1 MSSKMIALFDE
12 GTIFNFKF
20 LLKLLKRYKW
30 ITLLMPILVMV
41 FAAYLYKGQNEIHS
55 GAISFRY
62 LPESKTSPA
71 TAMSAL
77 LPEQEKSLDSTE
89 ILGIVNSTNFLQTLA
104 EDTYRDP
111 DLNQMNF
118 NSLFSKNKATFKEF
132 VNECKDEACEIEFLR
147 KTLPDFFEITEDDLV
162 LNKYNVTV
170 KTLSRFTTDK
180 LIKYVAKNVNR
191 YRLDTII
198 FQLEQQIGI
207 TETLVKKQ
215 EKQIK
220 DFKIAEAVEGK
231 KILQLEFE
239 VLIQKGSIYGEM
251 LSEKKVAL
259 EQGKISLKY
268 TKSTIDRKV
277 SNQEQ
282 KSWREYENLS
292 LRKELLLVDINALE
306 YSLGQKTNQDNV
318 VIAELKQELKKITKE
333 IGRLE
338 KSKSFAGVEKFQ
350 ANKAKSKNLTEF
362 NVKVLKD
369 QITSLEKNSLEI
381 KTQKDILIA
390 KINAKDEFISKNGA
404 SLDYLKLLQEKLLQ
418 IKLIKETVV
427 SDLIFDE
434 YLASTKR
441 YKKYSLAAVVPF
453 SAILAALFTLFLI
466 ILRYWFDRRL
476 MDEEEFKVIFKDI
489 SFIGEIPKLD

>member
-12 GTIFNFKF
+12 GTILNFRF
-20 LLKLLKRYKW
+20 LLKLLKRYRL
-30 ITLLMPILVMV
+30 ITLSTPIFIMAL
-41 FAAYLYKGQNEIHS
+41 AGYLYKAQNEIHS
-55 GAISFRY
+55 GSISFRY
-62 LPESKTSPA
+62 IPESQNSQV

-77 LPEQEKSLDSTE
+77 LPEQEKSLDSSE

-104 EDTYRDP
+104 EDTFKDE
-111 DLNQMNF
+111 DINKMNF
-118 NSLFSKNKATFKEF
+118 NSLFSKDKASFEEF
-132 VNECKDEACEIEFLR
+132 VSECSDDACKIDFLR

-162 LNKYNVTV
+162 LNKYNISV

-180 LIKYVAKNVNR
+180 LIKYVAENVNR
-191 YRLDTII
+191 YRLGTII

-207 TETLVKKQ
+207 TEKLVDKQ

-220 DFKIAEAVEGK
+220 KFKIAEAVEGK
-231 KILQLEFE
+231 KILQIEFE
-239 VLIQKGSIYGEM
+239 VLVQKGNIYGEM

-268 TKSTIDRKV
+268 TESTLNRKV
-277 SNQEQ
+277 SNKEQ
-282 KSWREYENLS
+282 KSWREYENLA

-306 YSLGQKTNQDNV
+306 YSLGEKSNQDNN
-318 VIAELKQELKKITKE
+318 VISELKSELKKITKE
-333 IGRLE
+333 MSRLE

-350 ANKAKSKNLTEF
+350 ANKAKSKNVTEF
-362 NVKVLKD
+362 NVNVLRD

-381 KTQKDILIA
+381 KAAKDLLIA

-427 SDLIFDE
+427 SDLVFDE
-434 YLASTKR
+434 YLASSKR

-453 SAILAALFTLFLI
+453 SAILAMLFTLFLI
-466 ILRYWFDRRL
+466 IFRYWFDRRL
-476 MDEEEFKVIFKDI
+476 MDEEEFKVMFKDI